1 MADHEADG
9 GADLNAAAADGL
21 EAARD
26 RIEAGRLLFAK
37 ECRFIAGIATRAQ
50 LPGAG
55 PPEVAFAGR
64 SNVGKSSLVNALT
77 GRNTLAR
84 TSHTPGRTQEINLF
98 DLGGRLVL
106 ADLPGYG
113 YARAPKERV
122 AAWNALIRDYLR
134 GRPSLRQALVLVD
147 SRHGFKES
155 DREVMALLGE
165 AALAFRVVLTKADQV
180 REAELGELTQSIE
193 AELRGLAGAVPEP
206 VATSARSGRGIEELR
221 ALLADLAAAAPVP

>member
-1 MADHEADG
+1 MVDHEADG
-9 GADLNAAAADGL
+9 GADLSAAAEAD
-21 EAARD
+21 AARL
-26 RIEAGRLLFAK
+26 EAGRLLFAK

-77 GRNTLAR
+77 GRTTLAR

-122 AAWNALIRDYLR
+122 AAWNTLIRDYLR
-134 GRPSLRQALVLVD
+134 GRPSLRLALVLVD

-155 DREVMALLGE
+155 DRAVMALLGE

-180 REAELGELTQSIE
+180 RGAELGELTQSIE
-193 AELRGLAGAVPEP
+193 AELQGLAGAVPEL
-206 VATSARSGRGIEELR
+206 VATSARTGQGVEELR